1 MEFPLPGPDG
11 KFGRQDPALISSGN
25 QLGLDPND
33 PDAKDDIVSLNEMH
47 VPVNH
52 DVILEITSK
61 DVIHSVAIQA
71 MRIGQDAI
79 PGSEIPICSSR

>member
-1 MEFPLPGPDG
+1 
-11 KFGRQDPALISSGN
+11 
-25 QLGLDPND
+25 
-33 PDAKDDIVSLNEMH
+33 MH

-52 DVILEITSK
+52 NVILEITSK

-79 PGSEIPICSSR
+79 PGSEIPIWFKPVKVGTYEIVCAQLCGLRALRDEGDAGRGLRSGLQKLAA

>member
-1 MEFPLPGPDG
+1 
-11 KFGRQDPALISSGN
+11 
-25 QLGLDPND
+25 
-33 PDAKDDIVSLNEMH
+33 MH

-79 PGSEIPICSSR
+79 PGTEIPIWFKPVKVGTYEIVCAQLCGAGPLRDEGDAGGGFRGRLQRLAQ